1 MASLLE
7 LDVSDV
13 PVSAMIKKPTA
24 GQLKEK
30 PDEKGLVYV
39 YSQLSK
45 YTAELSSQEQ
55 AYEFQLKSIPKTLK
69 LKE

>member
-30 PDEKGLVYV
+30 PDEKGLIYV
-39 YSQLSK
+39 YSQLIQLSK
-45 YTAELSSQEQ
+45 YTAELSFTIEKYSQNIEI
-55 AYEFQLKSIPKTLK
+55 KRVTT
-69 LKE
+69 